1 MFTAEK
7 RLLMI
12 IGLEQYKNKWNIHT
26 DSSVQPGLEAITAAL
41 EELGNPHQSGRLIH
55 LAGTNGKGSTAAFLS
70 AILQAHGRSV
80 GNFYSPCIEDLHDQ
94 IQFNGNAVNPEELGW
109 AMEQLSLVKTPLTD
123 FELLTAA
130 AFVIFKKQAPDFA
143 IIEAGMGGALDST
156 NVINPDIA
164 IIPSISIDH
173 TNFLGDTI
181 EEITLHKAGI
191 IKKWKPVI
199 IGELP
204 QEAMNIVQETAN
216 RLHAEIIQPNVLT
229 NAPLKLKGKH
239 QQRNA
244 SLALE
249 AAKELLGLEFD
260 EEKARIGLSS
270 ATLAYRFER
279 VLPGVIFDG
288 AHNKASI
295 DALVATIKETLPD
308 RQIHIVMGIFKDKD
322 YVYALRQLETISEH
336 FTFINFENERAL
348 PAQTLFEESR
358 SKRKTITNLYDILP
372 VNGRKEETIVTGSLF
387 LLAVLRNYAD
397 SFFQLYQS

>member
-1 MFTAEK
+1 
-7 RLLMI
+7 MI

-26 DSSVQPGLEAITAAL
+26 DSSIQPGLEAITAAL
-41 EELGNPHQSGRLIH
+41 EELGNPHQSGRFIH

-348 PAQTLFEESR
+348 PAQTLLEESR